1 MVGKEVRIWSVK
13 RSLCGRY
20 CNVVGKEVGTVCG
33 R

>member
-20 CNVVGKEVGTVCG
+20 CNVVGKGSAG
-33 R
+33 SR